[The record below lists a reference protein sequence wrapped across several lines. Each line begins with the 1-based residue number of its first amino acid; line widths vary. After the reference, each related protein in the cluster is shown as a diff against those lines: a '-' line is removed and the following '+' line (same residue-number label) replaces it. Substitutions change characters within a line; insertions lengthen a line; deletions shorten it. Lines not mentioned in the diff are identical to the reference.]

1 MDEVV
6 NQENNLAEPEA
17 GTSSADRLAELENQL
32 VQAKNRVAELEQTV
46 ASRDNEVAG
55 LKQSRGEVEAG
66 VQDLNRALTEAVAS
80 YRAMVVQ
87 ANPQIEGLVSGD
99 TIEAINQSVDQA
111 KALVSKVRQGLE
123 AEISLT
129 RIPAG
134 APERTAPELS
144 LSPREKIQA
153 ALAGRTK

>member
-1 MDEVV
+1 LVEAV

-17 GTSSADRLAELENQL
+17 STGSEDRLAELENQL
-32 VQAKNRVAELEQTV
+32 AQDKARLAELEQTV
-46 ASRDNEVAG
+46 TSRDNEVTS
-55 LKQSRGEVEAG
+55 LKQSKAELEAR
-66 VQDLNRALTEAVAS
+66 VQDLSHSLTEAVVS
-80 YRAMVVQ
+80 YRAAVVQ
-87 ANPQIEGLVSGD
+87 ANPEIEGLVSGD
-99 TIEAINQSVDQA
+99 TVEAINQSVSQA

-134 APERTAPELS
+134 APERTPPGLS

-153 ALAGRTK
+153 ALVGRVK

>member
-1 MDEVV
+1 MVEAV

-17 GTSSADRLAELENQL
+17 GSGSEDRPAELENQL
-32 VQAKNRVAELEQTV
+32 VQAKARLAELEQTV
-46 ASRDNEVAG
+46 ASRDSELAG
-55 LKQSRGEVEAG
+55 LKQSKAEVEAR
-66 VQDLNRALTEAVAS
+66 VQDLSRSLTEAVAS

-87 ANPQIEGLVSGD
+87 SNPEIEGLVNGD
-99 TIEAINQSVDQA
+99 TIEAISESVSQA

-134 APERTAPELS
+134 APERTSPELS
-144 LSPREKIQA
+144 LSPRGKIQA

>member
-1 MDEVV
+1 LVEAV
-6 NQENNLAEPEA
+6 NQENNVAEPEV
-17 GTSSADRLAELENQL
+17 GTSSEDRLAELENQL
-32 VQAKNRVAELEQTV
+32 AQARTRLAELEEAVT
-46 ASRDNEVAG
+46 SRDNEVAD
-55 LKQSRGEVEAG
+55 LKQSKAELEAR
-66 VQDLNRALTEAVAS
+66 VQDLSHALTEAVVS

-87 ANPQIEGLVSGD
+87 ANPEIEELVSGE
-99 TIEAINQSVDQA
+99 TIEAINQAVSQA
-111 KALVSKVRQGLE
+111 KALVSRVRQGLE

-134 APERTAPELS
+134 APERTSPELA

>member
-1 MDEVV
+1 LVEAVK
-6 NQENNLAEPEA
+6 QENNLAEPEA
-17 GTSSADRLAELENQL
+17 GSGSEDRPAELENQL
-32 VQAKNRVAELEQTV
+32 VQAKARLAELEQTV
-46 ASRDNEVAG
+46 ASRDSELAG
-55 LKQSRGEVEAG
+55 LKQSKAEVEAR
-66 VQDLNRALTEAVAS
+66 VQDLSRSLTEAVAS

-87 ANPQIEGLVSGD
+87 SNPEIEGLVNGD
-99 TIEAINQSVDQA
+99 TIEAISESVSQA

-134 APERTAPELS
+134 APERTSPELS
-144 LSPREKIQA
+144 LSPRGKIQA

>member
-1 MDEVV
+1 LVETV
-6 NQENNLAEPEA
+6 NQENNVAEPEA
-17 GTSSADRLAELENQL
+17 STGSEDRLAEVENQL
-32 VQAKNRVAELEQTV
+32 AQAGTRLAELEQTV
-46 ASRDNEVAG
+46 ASRDNEVAS
-55 LKQSRGEVEAG
+55 LKQSKAALEAM
-66 VQDLNRALTEAVAS
+66 VQDLSHSLTEAVTS

-87 ANPQIEGLVSGD
+87 ANPEIEELVSGE
-99 TIEAINQSVDQA
+99 TIEAINQSAGQA

-123 AEISLT
+123 AEISLA

-134 APERTAPELS
+134 APERTSPELS

>member
-1 MDEVV
+1 LVEAV
-6 NQENNLAEPEA
+6 NQENNVAEPEA
-17 GTSSADRLAELENQL
+17 GTGSEDRLSEVENQL
-32 VQAKNRVAELEQTV
+32 VQAKTHLAELEQTV
-46 ASRDNEVAG
+46 ASRDNEIAG
-55 LKQSRGEVEAG
+55 LKQSKGEVEAR
-66 VQDLNRALTEAVAS
+66 VHDLNRALTEAVVS

-87 ANPQIEGLVSGD
+87 ANPEIEALVSGD
-99 TIEAINQSVDQA
+99 TIEAINQAVSQA

-134 APERTAPELS
+134 APERTVSELS

>member
-1 MDEVV
+1 MVEAVY
-6 NQENNLAEPEA
+6 QETNPAEPEA
-17 GTSSADRLAELENQL
+17 GTGSEDRLAELENRL
-32 VQAKNRVAELEQTV
+32 VQAKARLAELEQTV

-55 LKQSRGEVEAG
+55 LKQSKAEVEAR
-66 VQDLNRALTEAVAS
+66 VQDLSRSLTEAVAS
-80 YRAMVVQ
+80 YRAVVVQ
-87 ANPQIEGLVSGD
+87 ANPEIEELVSGE
-99 TIEAINQSVDQA
+99 TIEAINQSVSQA

-134 APERTAPELS
+134 APERTAPDLS

>member
-1 MDEVV
+1 LEEVV
-6 NQENNLAEPEA
+6 NQENNLAESEA
-17 GTSSADRLAELENQL
+17 GTGSADRLAGLEKQL
-32 VQAKNRVAELEQTV
+32 VQVKTRLAELEQIVT
-46 ASRDNEVAG
+46 SRDSEVAG
-55 LKQSRGEVEAG
+55 LKQSKGEVEAR

-87 ANPQIEGLVSGD
+87 ANPQIEELVSGD
-99 TIEAINQSVDQA
+99 TIEAIDQSVSQA

>member
-1 MDEVV
+1 MVEAV

-17 GTSSADRLAELENQL
+17 GSGSEDRPAELENRL
-32 VQAKNRVAELEQTV
+32 AQAKARLAELEQTV
-46 ASRDNEVAG
+46 ASRDSELAG
-55 LKQSRGEVEAG
+55 LKQSKAEVEAR
-66 VQDLNRALTEAVAS
+66 VQDLSRSLTEAVAS

-87 ANPQIEGLVSGD
+87 ANPEIEGLVNGD
-99 TIEAINQSVDQA
+99 TIEAINQSVSQA
-111 KALVSKVRQGLE
+111 KALVSKVRRGLE

-134 APERTAPELS
+134 APERTSPELS
-144 LSPREKIQA
+144 LSPRGKIQA

>member
-1 MDEVV
+1 MVEAV
-6 NQENNLAEPEA
+6 NQENNVAEPEA
-17 GTSSADRLAELENQL
+17 GTGSEDRLSEVENQL
-32 VQAKNRVAELEQTV
+32 VQAKTRLAELEQTV
-46 ASRDNEVAG
+46 ASRDNEIAG
-55 LKQSRGEVEAG
+55 LKQSKGEVEAR
-66 VQDLNRALTEAVAS
+66 VQDLNRALTEAVVS

-87 ANPQIEGLVSGD
+87 ANPEIEALVSGD
-99 TIEAINQSVDQA
+99 TIEAINQAVSQA

-134 APERTAPELS
+134 APERTVSELS

>member
-1 MDEVV
+1 LVEAV
-6 NQENNLAEPEA
+6 NQENNVAEPEA
-17 GTSSADRLAELENQL
+17 GTGSEDRLSEVENQL
-32 VQAKNRVAELEQTV
+32 VQAKTRLAELEQTV
-46 ASRDNEVAG
+46 ASRDNEIAG
-55 LKQSRGEVEAG
+55 LKQSKGEVEAR
-66 VQDLNRALTEAVAS
+66 VQDLNRALTEAVVS

-87 ANPQIEGLVSGD
+87 ANPEIEALVSGD
-99 TIEAINQSVDQA
+99 TIEAINQAVSQA

-134 APERTAPELS
+134 APERTVSELS

>member
-1 MDEVV
+1 LVEAV

-17 GTSSADRLAELENQL
+17 GAGSEDRLAELENQL
-32 VQAKNRVAELEQTV
+32 AQAKARLAELEQAV
-46 ASRDNEVAG
+46 ASRESELAS
-55 LKQSRGEVEAG
+55 LKQSKTEAEAM
-66 VQDLNRALTEAVAS
+66 VQELSHSLTEAVAS
-80 YRAMVVQ
+80 YRAIVAQ
-87 ANPQIEGLVSGD
+87 ANPEIEGLVSGD
-99 TIEAINQSVDQA
+99 TIEAINESVSQA

-123 AEISLT
+123 AEISLA

-153 ALAGRTK
+153 ALTGRTR

>member
-1 MDEVV
+1 MVEAV
-6 NQENNLAEPEA
+6 NQENNVAEPEA
-17 GTSSADRLAELENQL
+17 GTGSEDRLSEVENQL
-32 VQAKNRVAELEQTV
+32 VQAKTRLAELEQTV
-46 ASRDNEVAG
+46 ASRDNEIAG
-55 LKQSRGEVEAG
+55 LKQSKGEVEAR
-66 VQDLNRALTEAVAS
+66 VQDLSHSLTEAVVS

-87 ANPQIEGLVSGD
+87 ANPEIEALVSGD
-99 TIEAINQSVDQA
+99 TIEAINQAVSQA

-134 APERTAPELS
+134 APERTVSELS

>member
-1 MDEVV
+1 MVEAVK
-6 NQENNLAEPEA
+6 QENNLAEPEA
-17 GTSSADRLAELENQL
+17 GSGSEDRPAELENQL
-32 VQAKNRVAELEQTV
+32 VQAKARLAELEQTV
-46 ASRDNEVAG
+46 ASRDSELAG
-55 LKQSRGEVEAG
+55 LKQSKAEVEAR
-66 VQDLNRALTEAVAS
+66 VQDLSRSLTEAVAS

-87 ANPQIEGLVSGD
+87 SNPEIEGLVNGD
-99 TIEAINQSVDQA
+99 TIEAISESVSQA

-134 APERTAPELS
+134 APERTSPELS
-144 LSPREKIQA
+144 LSPRGKIQA

>member
-1 MDEVV
+1 LVETV
-6 NQENNLAEPEA
+6 NQENSVAEPEV
-17 GTSSADRLAELENQL
+17 GTGSEDRLAELENQL
-32 VQAKNRVAELEQTV
+32 AQARTRLAELEEAVT
-46 ASRDNEVAG
+46 SRDNEVAD
-55 LKQSRGEVEAG
+55 LKQSKAELEAR
-66 VQDLNRALTEAVAS
+66 VQDLSHSLTEAVTS
-80 YRAMVVQ
+80 YRAVVVQ
-87 ANPQIEGLVSGD
+87 ANPQIEELVSGE
-99 TIEAINQSVDQA
+99 TIEAINQAVSQA

-134 APERTAPELS
+134 APERTSPDLS

>member
-1 MDEVV
+1 MVEAV

-17 GTSSADRLAELENQL
+17 GSGSEDRPAELENQL
-32 VQAKNRVAELEQTV
+32 VQARARLAELEQTV
-46 ASRDNEVAG
+46 ASRDSELAG
-55 LKQSRGEVEAG
+55 LKQSKAEVEAR
-66 VQDLNRALTEAVAS
+66 VQDLSRSLTEAVAS

-87 ANPQIEGLVSGD
+87 SNPEIEGLVNGD
-99 TIEAINQSVDQA
+99 TIEAISESVSQA

-134 APERTAPELS
+134 APERTSPELS
-144 LSPREKIQA
+144 LSPRGKIQA

>member
-1 MDEVV
+1 LVEAV

-17 GTSSADRLAELENQL
+17 GSGSEDRLAELENRL
-32 VQAKNRVAELEQTV
+32 VQAKARLAELEQTV

-55 LKQSRGEVEAG
+55 LKQSKAEVEARI
-66 VQDLNRALTEAVAS
+66 QDLSRSLTEAVAS
-80 YRAMVVQ
+80 YRVMVVRTD
-87 ANPQIEGLVSGD
+87 PEIEGLVSGD
-99 TIEAINQSVDQA
+99 TIEAINQSVSQA
-111 KALVSKVRQGLE
+111 KALVNKVRQGLE

-134 APERTAPELS
+134 APERTPPELF
-144 LSPREKIQA
+144 LSPRGKIQA